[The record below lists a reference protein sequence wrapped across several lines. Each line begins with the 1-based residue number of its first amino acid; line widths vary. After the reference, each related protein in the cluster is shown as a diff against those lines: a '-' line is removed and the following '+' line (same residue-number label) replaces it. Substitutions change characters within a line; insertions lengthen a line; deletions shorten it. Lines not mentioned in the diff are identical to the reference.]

1 MFGLFLCVVKLIF
14 FYFLQ
19 IKTTL
24 PRSGLAECQSIEKE
38 FLSGTVH
45 WTLPGG
51 TYLIYRYHKS
61 FNKSFDENLDER
73 FDERFGDSFDESFS
87 ESFGENYKFLI

>member
-51 TYLIYRYHKS
+51 TYLIYR
-61 FNKSFDENLDER
+61 FDESFVE
-73 FDERFGDSFDESFS
+73 SFDESFDEIFD
-87 ESFGENYKFLI
+87 ESYKFLI